1 MTEETG
7 EKFPAP
13 TVGQVRLMHS
23 ILMFRPIDEATI
35 AHCKQLLPE
44 DDGIG
49 ELLGDLNENIEIGLK
64 DKSFE
69 AGCFRLLA
77 ALVEKF
83 AGPGNEEQYIQVLE
97 AGALKLAAAK
107 ADPVASS
114 WH

>member
-1 MTEETG
+1 
-7 EKFPAP
+7 
-13 TVGQVRLMHS
+13 MHS

-49 ELLGDLNENIEIGLK
+49 KLLGDLNENIEIGLK

-77 ALVEKF
+77 ALTERF
-83 AGPGNEEQYIQVLE
+83 AGQGNEEHYVQVLKM
-97 AGALKLAAAK
+97 GALKLAAA
-107 ADPVASS
+107 AANPMASS
-114 WH
+114 WQ